1 MVTTKTVDGDI
12 ALDFDESNRLAGI
25 EILGASKR
33 LDLHDLFPV
42 EMTNFANG
50 HEFGLHNGLHQRKG
64 KRSERTS
71 AALVDFANGPLKVI
85 GES

>member
-1 MVTTKTVDGDI
+1 MKISYDIRVDALYIKLVPGQHMVTTKTVDGDI

-50 HEFGLHNGLHQRKG
+50 HEFLSQ
-64 KRSERTS
+64 
-71 AALVDFANGPLKVI
+71 D
-85 GES
+85 